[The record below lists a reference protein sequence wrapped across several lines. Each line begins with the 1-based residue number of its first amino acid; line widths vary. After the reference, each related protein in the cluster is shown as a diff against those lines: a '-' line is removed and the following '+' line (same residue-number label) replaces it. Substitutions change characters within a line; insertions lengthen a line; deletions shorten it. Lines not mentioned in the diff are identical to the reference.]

1 MSSQINLAPR
11 LKVNILYKRNQ
22 KKKRKA
28 SKYFKHNKILY
39 FDTRAQL
46 ENKKP
51 LLYWIFYFKNYNY
64 INQGVWPCN
73 EMTFVVS
80 WCYTNRHL
88 LKDWLNSRFNTLVCL
103 GLVDKRPLYNLRI
116 YHTTQHREE
125 IRGSRLWGGR
135 GQHSHMD
142 NADVILMFTLWR
154 MIYLS

>member
-51 LLYWIFYFKNYNY
+51 LLY
-64 INQGVWPCN
+64 
-73 EMTFVVS
+73 
-80 WCYTNRHL
+80 
-88 LKDWLNSRFNTLVCL
+88 
-103 GLVDKRPLYNLRI
+103 
-116 YHTTQHREE
+116 
-125 IRGSRLWGGR
+125 
-135 GQHSHMD
+135 
-142 NADVILMFTLWR
+142 
-154 MIYLS
+154 